1 MTELEKL
8 KLQAFEIM
16 REMGVLQNQFKQ
28 KNESLAQIQKRI
40 EELESLDNKN
50 NPL

>member
-28 KNESLAQIQKRI
+28 KNELLTQIQKKI
-40 EELESLDNKN
+40 EELESLDK
-50 NPL
+50 PKK

>member
-16 REMGVLQNQFKQ
+16 REMSILQSQFKQ
-28 KNESLAQIQKRI
+28 KNESLTQIQKQI
-40 EELESLDNKN
+40 EELEKLDK
-50 NPL
+50 PKK

>member
-16 REMGVLQNQFKQ
+16 RGMGILQNQFKQ
-28 KNESLAQIQKRI
+28 KNDLLNQIQKKI
-40 EELESLDNKN
+40 EELENKKK
-50 NPL
+50 

>member
-1 MTELEKL
+1 MTDLEKL

-16 REMGVLQNQFKQ
+16 REMGILQNQFKQ
-28 KNESLAQIQKRI
+28 KNESLAQIQKQI